1 MAEYIQIVILLVYLI
16 AMIVSLLCY
25 LGLHPTITSKTEEFK
40 VSLPN
45 LWKLQ
50 PSKIFAEKKKK
61 NLWDIL
67 RLWRRKTASRYEG

>member
-45 LWKLQ
+45 L
-50 PSKIFAEKKKK
+50 
-61 NLWDIL
+61 
-67 RLWRRKTASRYEG
+67 